1 MALKE
6 CLKKEAANAY
16 ELTVSVDGEIF
27 EKAINKVYKK
37 QVKKINIPGFRKGKA
52 PRHIIERMYGTEVF
66 YDDAMQECYP
76 DALYEAAKEQGLE
89 IVAVEKL
96 EAIEAGKDGFTFKTD
111 IIVKPTLTV
120 DGYKGF
126 EIEKKSTEV
135 TDELVYEEIEK
146 VRDRNS
152 RMVTVEDRAAE
163 IGDTVVFD
171 FEGFTDG
178 VPFEGGKAENYSLAL
193 GSGNFIP
200 GFEEQLVGHS
210 TGEEFSI
217 NVTFP
222 EEYQAEEL
230 KGKDA
235 EFKINL
241 PEEYQAEELK
251 GKDAEFKINLHEIK
265 TKELPE
271 VDDEFVKDVSDKET
285 LDEYKVQLRAEI
297 AKRLADEAEK
307 DVDNQI
313 SEKLIALATDEIPE
327 AMYDNQASDMVRD
340 FDMRLRS
347 QGMDLNT
354 YMQYMGTDVNG
365 LKAMYKDEAE
375 KRVKLRL
382 VLEAIAAQENI
393 EVTEE
398 VLDAEYGKMAEA
410 YKMDVEKVKAAVP
423 ADSLTEDLKVQKAL
437 ELVKN
442 DSMALVPYVVE
453 QTNRGERSYDIYS
466 RLLNDR
472 IIMLHDEVN
481 SATASVVVAQ
491 LLYLESQDPTKDIS
505 LYINSP
511 GGSVT
516 DGLAIYDTMQYIKCD
531 VSTICMG
538 MAASMGAFLLSAGTK
553 GKRLALPNS
562 TIMIHQPLG
571 GYKGQATD
579 MEIHTR
585 YMLDT
590 KARLNRILSENTGKP
605 LDVVK
610 ADTERDNFM
619 TAQEALEYGLID
631 KVIDKR

>member
-1 MALKE
+1 M
-6 CLKKEAANAY
+6 
-16 ELTVSVDGEIF
+16 T
-27 EKAINKVYKK
+27 
-37 QVKKINIPGFRKGKA
+37 R
-52 PRHIIERMYGTEVF
+52 R
-66 YDDAMQECYP
+66 
-76 DALYEAAKEQGLE
+76 
-89 IVAVEKL
+89 
-96 EAIEAGKDGFTFKTD
+96 
-111 IIVKPTLTV
+111 
-120 DGYKGF
+120 
-126 EIEKKSTEV
+126 
-135 TDELVYEEIEK
+135 
-146 VRDRNS
+146 S
-152 RMVTVEDRAAE
+152 RRSETATH
-163 IGDTVVFD
+163 TVVFD

-217 NVTFP
+217 NVTF
-222 EEYQAEEL
+222 
-230 KGKDA
+230 
-235 EFKINL
+235 

-442 DSMALVPYVVE
+442 NAV
-453 QTNRGERSYDIYS
+453 
-466 RLLNDR
+466 
-472 IIMLHDEVN
+472 
-481 SATASVVVAQ
+481 
-491 LLYLESQDPTKDIS
+491 
-505 LYINSP
+505 
-511 GGSVT
+511 
-516 DGLAIYDTMQYIKCD
+516 IK
-531 VSTICMG
+531 
-538 MAASMGAFLLSAGTK
+538 
-553 GKRLALPNS
+553 
-562 TIMIHQPLG
+562 
-571 GYKGQATD
+571 
-579 MEIHTR
+579 
-585 YMLDT
+585 
-590 KARLNRILSENTGKP
+590 
-605 LDVVK
+605 
-610 ADTERDNFM
+610 
-619 TAQEALEYGLID
+619 
-631 KVIDKR
+631 

>member
-1 MALKE
+1 MALIE

-135 TDELVYEEIEK
+135 TDELVDEEIEK

-217 NVTFP
+217 NVTF
-222 EEYQAEEL
+222 
-230 KGKDA
+230 
-235 EFKINL
+235 

-398 VLDAEYGKMAEA
+398 VLGAEYGKMAEA

-442 DSMALVPYVVE
+442 NAV
-453 QTNRGERSYDIYS
+453 
-466 RLLNDR
+466 
-472 IIMLHDEVN
+472 
-481 SATASVVVAQ
+481 
-491 LLYLESQDPTKDIS
+491 
-505 LYINSP
+505 
-511 GGSVT
+511 
-516 DGLAIYDTMQYIKCD
+516 IK
-531 VSTICMG
+531 
-538 MAASMGAFLLSAGTK
+538 
-553 GKRLALPNS
+553 
-562 TIMIHQPLG
+562 
-571 GYKGQATD
+571 
-579 MEIHTR
+579 
-585 YMLDT
+585 
-590 KARLNRILSENTGKP
+590 
-605 LDVVK
+605 
-610 ADTERDNFM
+610 
-619 TAQEALEYGLID
+619 
-631 KVIDKR
+631 

>member
-111 IIVKPTLTV
+111 IIVKPTLTL

-126 EIEKKSTEV
+126 EIEKTSTEV

-217 NVTFP
+217 NVTF
-222 EEYQAEEL
+222 
-230 KGKDA
+230 
-235 EFKINL
+235 

-442 DSMALVPYVVE
+442 NAV
-453 QTNRGERSYDIYS
+453 
-466 RLLNDR
+466 
-472 IIMLHDEVN
+472 
-481 SATASVVVAQ
+481 
-491 LLYLESQDPTKDIS
+491 
-505 LYINSP
+505 
-511 GGSVT
+511 
-516 DGLAIYDTMQYIKCD
+516 IK
-531 VSTICMG
+531 
-538 MAASMGAFLLSAGTK
+538 
-553 GKRLALPNS
+553 
-562 TIMIHQPLG
+562 
-571 GYKGQATD
+571 
-579 MEIHTR
+579 
-585 YMLDT
+585 
-590 KARLNRILSENTGKP
+590 
-605 LDVVK
+605 
-610 ADTERDNFM
+610 
-619 TAQEALEYGLID
+619 
-631 KVIDKR
+631 